1 MPSDYSPS
9 FIFQCILLPI
19 WSLLGAYF
27 ALTLLMLNQ
36 LSEAGMGMYLRD
48 VYPICSCT
56 DCIHLHTIH
65 LFVFSI
71 DTVISGVFG
80 VCALVCGFICLF
92 YWRTL
97 PKRRDV
103 LYIRDELRISIPVF
117 FMACIIGIALAI
129 INELEFKSDTTMYII
144 FSLAALIV
152 WIIAVPLVIII
163 MFLYPQWNIRKATK
177 AEELILATQMDDGT
191 TSKWE
196 TLSYVVLRR
205 KDHRTSF
212 SKYSAIT

>member
-1 MPSDYSPS
+1 MY
-9 FIFQCILLPI
+9 IQ
-19 WSLLGAYF
+19 Y
-27 ALTLLMLNQ
+27 ALVLTV
-36 LSEAGMGMYLRD
+36 S
-48 VYPICSCT
+48 IS
-56 DCIHLHTIH
+56 TIH

-117 FMACIIGIALAI
+117 FMACITGIALAI

-144 FSLAALIV
+144 FSLAALMV